1 MVDASAC
8 GSMGDMNLSPDG
20 EFREYKLSCCEA
32 VPKLVAPL
40 PRLAIGLEGV
50 RSAHLAI
57 TFWRQT
63 TDVSVIISKTMTL
76 YSLPVD

>member
-1 MVDASAC
+1 MVDDSAC

-40 PRLAIGLEGV
+40 PRLAVGLEGDAV
-50 RSAHLAI
+50 CAPCNNFLAANYRR
-57 TFWRQT
+57 FS
-63 TDVSVIISKTMTL
+63 DYL
-76 YSLPVD
+76 